1 MSRLNK
7 SLDMLN
13 GSLCDKILRYA
24 VPLALTGILQQL
36 FNASDVAVVGH
47 FAGEAA
53 MAAVGCNTPVI
64 SFLINLFL
72 GLSLGSNVIISQL
85 TGQGDFEKVSKA
97 VHTSLVISIIG
108 GVLIATFGELLAAPV
123 LRLLYVPDEVF
134 PMALSY
140 LRIYIAGL
148 PVIFLYNFESAI
160 FRSQGKTEKPLFA
173 LAASGV
179 LNVILNVFFV
189 VVLHRKADGVAI
201 ATVMSN
207 AVSSVILLVMLRRDP
222 GAIRVRFSHLKI
234 EPAILKKIMRIGL
247 PSCIQSC
254 MFPLSNMCVQSAINS
269 LGTLVM
275 AASSAA
281 FNIDSFSFF
290 IINSFGQA
298 CTTFVG
304 QNYGAGKEDRCRKTL
319 KYSFLL
325 DGTFTVVM
333 CILIVSFGRPL
344 LHIFNDNPG
353 VIDYGMTRLKILVI
367 GHLFSFQVEVF
378 SGYLR
383 GYGRSA
389 LPAVITMASVC
400 GIRLF
405 WVFAVF
411 RFFPTFPVLM
421 TVYPISL
428 GVNALGL
435 IIATIVFM
443 KCRGRTKGAV
453 QAVSNVD

>member
-1 MSRLNK
+1 MSRFNK

-13 GSLCDKILRYA
+13 GSLWDKILRYA
-24 VPLALTGILQQL
+24 LPLALTGILQQL

-53 MAAVGCNTPVI
+53 MAAVGCNTPII
-64 SFLINLFL
+64 SFLVNLFL
-72 GLSLGSNVIISQL
+72 GMSLGSNVVISQL
-85 TGQGDFEKVSKA
+85 TGQKDLEKVSKA
-97 VHTSLVISIIG
+97 VHTSMVISVIG
-108 GVLIATFGELLAAPV
+108 GVTIALIAELLAAPI
-123 LRLLYVPDEVF
+123 LHLLAVPDEVY

-148 PVIFLYNFESAI
+148 PVIFLYNFEAAI
-160 FRSQGKTEKPLFA
+160 FRSQGKTEKPLIA
-173 LAASGV
+173 LALTGV
-179 LNVILNVFFV
+179 LNVGLNVFFV
-189 VVLHRKADGVAI
+189 VVLHRKADGVAL
-201 ATVMSN
+201 ATVIAN
-207 AVSSVILLVMLRRDP
+207 AVSALILLVMLLNEKT
-222 GAIRVRFSHLKI
+222 AIRVEFSKL
-234 EPAILKKIMRIGL
+234 AIDPVLLKKIMRIGI
-247 PSCIQSC
+247 PSGLQGCVFS
-254 MFPLSNMCVQSAINS
+254 LSNMCVQSAINS
-269 LGTLVM
+269 LGTVVM

-281 FNIDSFSFF
+281 FNIDCFSFY

-304 QNYGAGKEDRCRKTL
+304 QNYGAGKEDRCKKTL

-325 DGTFTVVM
+325 DGAFTIVM
-333 CILIVSFGRPL
+333 CILIVTFGRPL

-389 LPAVITMASVC
+389 LPAAITVASVC

-411 RFFPTFPVLM
+411 RFFHTFPVLM
-421 TVYPISL
+421 SVYPISL
-428 GVNALGL
+428 GVNAMGL
-435 IIATIVFM
+435 LIATTLFM
-443 KCRGRTKGAV
+443 RYRAKSREKDFA
-453 QAVSNVD
+453 AANV